1 MALKITKATDPIKV
15 ENLVVTVTGL
25 PGLGKSTIAQTAE
38 SPLTLDTDG
47 GIYRAKNRQ
56 DSVPV
61 KEWSDIATLTAE
73 DLKNHKTIAVDTVG
87 RLIELLAA
95 DIYNRDPKNRN
106 GANLSIKAYGTLKA
120 EFTGWLSRL
129 RSMGKD
135 IVLLAHADEQK
146 KGEEIIERL
155 DVQGGSKNEIY
166 KVSDVMGRLYVSSDK
181 KTRLDFNPS
190 DTGFG
195 KNPAQLDV
203 LMVPHYNEN
212 PRFLAEV
219 IAKVKATLNEM
230 TEEQREVAAILSAW
244 NTKAVEAK
252 GAEAFNTL
260 ISEVETVD
268 ERAKEN
274 VKRVIWAA
282 ATAQGLSFDK
292 KQKAFKEPVAA

>member
-15 ENLVVTVTGL
+15 DHLVVTVTGL

-61 KEWSDIATLTAE
+61 KEWGDIATLTAE

-135 IVLLAHADEQK
+135 IILLAHADEQK

-203 LMVPHYNEN
+203 LTVPHFNDN

-230 TEEQREVAAILSAW
+230 TEEQREVSKLLTDW
-244 NTKAVEAK
+244 QFKVN
-252 GAEAFNTL
+252 GATNEEGFNHL
-260 ISEVETVD
+260 LSEVNTID
-268 ERAKEN
+268 ERVREN
-274 VKRVIWAA
+274 AKRVLWAA
-282 ATAQGLSFDK
+282 ATNAGFLFDK
-292 KQKAFKEPVAA
+292 ASKLFHKPVAA